1 MNRRKALWLSLI
13 SGGLLPS
20 ALLGQEPGSRSRT
33 DDLGDLDLGDDP
45 PPSRSRPPA
54 RRTSDDD
61 DIPSDLLDDEPS
73 SRKRAPDDEPLGAEM
88 PPENF
93 RDEPGQAWKN
103 FDIARYTSL
112 AYKPE
117 NPTPQNAILEWV
129 FRRTGSA
136 VWHGDKVAV
145 LSAGKAQLR
154 AYHSPRVLKQVE
166 EMVKRFTDSQTD
178 LLQVRARFVA
188 AQDTRWR
195 YSIFSRL
202 NRIGTG
208 PQGQQLWLVSKD
220 DAQLVRSQL
229 LAYPGFKGL
238 ADQTIKLVNGQT
250 FTMDTSDDKQEY
262 VVGPRRDS
270 AVGYGFQPSF
280 QALKEGVTLRFS
292 PLLTYDGDALEAAI
306 DLQVTTIRRLVK
318 TKILTRREVGPGDM
332 PIDVPEVSTTRLNV
346 PIKNWPLGQTL
357 IISGGICPG
366 ILQSKTGFLNLRV
379 PGTVPTDTEML
390 AFIEVEPLRAPA
402 PARAARRSRDEFD
415 DNGDDLLDRR

>member
-1 MNRRKALWLSLI
+1 MNRRKALWMSLI
-13 SGGLLPS
+13 SGGMLP
-20 ALLGQEPGSRSRT
+20 ATLRGQEPANRGRL
-33 DDLGDLDLGDDP
+33 DDELDLGEDP
-45 PPSRSRPPA
+45 PPRRSSGSTRPPA
-54 RRTSDDD
+54 RRPLDDE
-61 DIPSDLLDDEPS
+61 IPSDLLDDPDTG
-73 SRKRAPDDEPLGAEM
+73 KRAADDEPLGDDT
-88 PPENF
+88 PPAGF
-93 RDEPGQAWKN
+93 RDEPGQAWRN

-117 NPTPQNAILEWV
+117 NPTPQNAIIEWI

-136 VWHGDKVAV
+136 IWHGEKVAV

-195 YSIFSRL
+195 YSVFSRL

-238 ADQTIKLVNGQT
+238 ADQTVKLVNGQT
-250 FTMDTSDDKQEY
+250 LTMETADEMDY
-262 VVGPRRDS
+262 VVGPRRES
-270 AVGYGFQPSF
+270 AAGYGFQPGF
-280 QALKEGVTLRFS
+280 QALKEGASLRFS

-318 TKILTRREVGPGDM
+318 TKILTRRDVGPGDM
-332 PIDVPEVSTTRLNV
+332 PIDVPEVSLTRLNV
-346 PIKNWPLGQTL
+346 PIKNWQLGQTL
-357 IISGGICPG
+357 IISAGICPG
-366 ILQSKTGFLNLRV
+366 VLQSKTGFMNLRV

-390 AFIEVEPLRAPA
+390 AFIEIEPVRNAA

-415 DNGDDLLDRR
+415 DNGDDLLDRK